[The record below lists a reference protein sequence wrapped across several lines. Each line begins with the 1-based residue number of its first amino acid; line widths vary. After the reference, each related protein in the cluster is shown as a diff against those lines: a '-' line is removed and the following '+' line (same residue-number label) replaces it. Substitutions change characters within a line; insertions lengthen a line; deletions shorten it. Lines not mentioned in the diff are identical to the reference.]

1 LIIVMTEELARLIE
15 EARRRPPMS
24 SDQREEQLRNF
35 AAGNIGLEN
44 PKVTRAVIDEA
55 VRRGYR

>member
-1 LIIVMTEELARLIE
+1 MTEELARLIE

-24 SDQREEQLRNF
+24 SEQREEQIRNF

-55 VRRGYR
+55 MRRGYR